1 MIEYLFSLFT
11 KPNYEITILDSIV
24 FLLVFI
30 VIPVCLYFWIR
41 YGLIEKIK
49 EHHFKN
55 PKNKIKLK
63 DKNKF
68 KRVILRFKQPISA
81 THYDI
86 YYKDVPAILCRYYYK
101 RLAKKKCW
109 DIEIIEEDELEE
121 IVNSHYNHASEYVSD
136 DIDFDELDSHIP
148 RID

>member
-1 MIEYLFSLFT
+1 MFEYLGSILT
-11 KPNYEITILDSIV
+11 KSNHDISILDAFVFIIV
-24 FLLVFI
+24 FIILPVLVYLF
-30 VIPVCLYFWIR
+30 IR
-41 YGLIEKIK
+41 YGIVEKIK

-68 KRVILRFKQPISA
+68 KRVILRFKEPVSA

-86 YYKDVPAILCRYYYK
+86 YYKDVPAILVRYYFK
-101 RLAKKKCW
+101 KLARKKCW
-109 DIEIIEEDELEE
+109 DIEIIEEDELEH
-121 IVNSHYNHASEYVSD
+121 IVNSHYEHASEYVSD
-136 DIDFDELDSHIP
+136 DIDEENIYSHIP

>member
-1 MIEYLFSLFT
+1 MFEYLGSILT
-11 KPNYEITILDSIV
+11 KSNHDISILDAIV
-24 FLLVFI
+24 FLIVFI
-30 VIPVCLYFWIR
+30 IIPVLVYLFIR
-41 YGLIEKIK
+41 YGIVEKIK

-68 KRVILRFKQPISA
+68 KRVILRFKEPISE

-86 YYKDVPAILCRYYYK
+86 YYKDVPAILVRYYFK
-101 RLAKKKCW
+101 KLAKKQCW
-109 DIEIIEEDELEE
+109 DIEVIEDDELER
-121 IVNSHYNHASEYVSD
+121 IINSHYEHASEYVSD
-136 DIDFDELDSHIP
+136 DIDEENIDSHIP